1 MTKLNSKWG
10 KNMEDRYL
18 EVRKENIFNKI
29 TSFFKNIFRK
39 KTNIETPQ
47 QVETK
52 EEKEVQNNN
61 FIEAFNKENDDQ
73 KLLKLQN
80 QFENNEIDISVFTN
94 DELEKLYLLYEK
106 QNEELRKIL
115 ADKLNQLDIIKRRI
129 ESYKK

>member
-52 EEKEVQNNN
+52 EIGRAHV
-61 FIEAFNKENDDQ
+61 
-73 KLLKLQN
+73 
-80 QFENNEIDISVFTN
+80 
-94 DELEKLYLLYEK
+94 
-106 QNEELRKIL
+106 
-115 ADKLNQLDIIKRRI
+115 
-129 ESYKK
+129 

>member
-1 MTKLNSKWG
+1 
-10 KNMEDRYL
+10 MENKYL
-18 EVRKENIFNKI
+18 EIRKNSFFNKI
-29 TSFFKNIFRK
+29 KNLFKSLFKK
-39 KTNIETPQ
+39 KTNIETSQ

-61 FIEAFNKENDDQ
+61 FIETFNKESDDQ

-115 ADKLNQLDIIKRRI
+115 ADKLNQLEIIKNRI
-129 ESYKK
+129 NKNKANI